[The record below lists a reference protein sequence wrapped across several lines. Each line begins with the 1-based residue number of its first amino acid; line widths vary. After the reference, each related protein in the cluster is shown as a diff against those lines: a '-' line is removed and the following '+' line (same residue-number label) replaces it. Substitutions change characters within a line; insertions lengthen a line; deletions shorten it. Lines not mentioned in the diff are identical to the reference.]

1 MKTIELNVERRTE
14 TGKNEARRARARGK
28 VPAVVCGAGK
38 PSVPIQFER
47 RALTDVFRAG
57 AGDNAIFLLKLAGS
71 DQSRHAMIRELS
83 RDPVSREPLH
93 VDFVRVLMDAKIR
106 VKVPIE
112 VAGVARGVRADGG
125 ILDFVTREVEIE
137 CLPGSIPANLPIDVT
152 DLGIG
157 DALRI
162 ASLPAVEGVTVVD
175 DPEKVLVHVAH
186 PTQEKEPEVAA
197 AEAAAEPTEPEVL
210 KKGKVVTEEE
220 AAEPEKPEKADKKAE
235 KKEKK
240 EK

>member
-1 MKTIELNVERRTE
+1 MKTIELNVERREE
-14 TGKNEARRARARGK
+14 TGKNEARRSRAKGK
-28 VPAVVCGAGK
+28 IPAVVYGAGK
-38 PSVPIQFER
+38 PTVSIQLER
-47 RALTDVFRAG
+47 RALTDAFRAG
-57 AGDNAIFLLKLAGS
+57 AGENAIFLLKLSGS
-71 DQSRHAMIRELS
+71 DQSRHAMIREFA

-93 VDFVRVLMDAKIR
+93 IDFVRVLMDAKIR

-112 VAGVARGVRADGG
+112 VVGIAQGVKTDGG
-125 ILDFVTREVEIE
+125 ILDFVTREVEVE
-137 CLPGSIPANLPIDVT
+137 CLPGNIPAHLPIDVT
-152 DLGIG
+152 ALLIG

-162 ASLPAVEGVTVVD
+162 SALPPVEGVTVVD

-210 KKGKVVTEEE
+210 KKGKVATEEE
-220 AAEPEKPEKADKKAE
+220 AAEPEKVEKAE

>member
-28 VPAVVCGAGK
+28 IPAVVYGAGK
-38 PSVPIQFER
+38 PTVPIQLER

-57 AGDNAIFLLKLAGS
+57 AGENAIFLLKLAGS
-71 DQSRHAMIRELS
+71 DQSRHAMIREFA

-93 VDFVRVLMDAKIR
+93 IDFMRVQMDAKIR
-106 VKVPIE
+106 VRVPIE
-112 VAGVARGVRADGG
+112 VTGVARGVKTDGG

-137 CLPGSIPANLPIDVT
+137 CLPGNIPAHLPIDVT

-162 ASLPAVEGVTVVD
+162 ASLPPVEGVAVVD

-186 PTQEKEPEVAA
+186 PTQEKAPEVAA

-220 AAEPEKPEKADKKAE
+220 AAEPEKAEKVE

>member
-14 TGKNEARRARARGK
+14 TGKNEARRSRAKGRI
-28 VPAVVCGAGK
+28 PAVVYGAGK
-38 PSVPIQFER
+38 PTVPIHLER
-47 RALTDVFRAG
+47 RALTDAFRAG
-57 AGDNAIFLLKLAGS
+57 AGENAIFLLKLAGS
-71 DQSRHAMIRELS
+71 DQSRHAMIREFA

-93 VDFVRVLMDAKIR
+93 IDFVRVLMDAKIK

-112 VAGVARGVRADGG
+112 VVGVARGVKADGG

-137 CLPGSIPANLPIDVT
+137 CLPGNIPAHLPLDVSE
-152 DLGIG
+152 LAIG
-157 DALRI
+157 EMLRI
-162 ASLPAVEGVTVVD
+162 SSLPPMEGVTVVD

-210 KKGKVVTEEE
+210 KKGKVLTEEE
-220 AAEPEKPEKADKKAE
+220 AAEAEKAEKPERAE

>member
-1 MKTIELNVERRTE
+1 MKTIELNVERREE
-14 TGKNEARRARARGK
+14 TGKNEARRSRARGRI
-28 VPAVVCGAGK
+28 PAVVYGAGK
-38 PSVPIQFER
+38 PTVPIALDR
-47 RALTDVFRAG
+47 KALTDAFRKG
-57 AGDNAIFLLKLAGS
+57 AGENAIFLLKLAGS
-71 DQSRHAMIRELS
+71 DQTRHAMIRELA

-93 VDFVRVLMDAKIR
+93 IDFVRVLMDTKIR

-112 VAGVARGVRADGG
+112 VVGLAKGVKSEGG

-137 CLPGSIPANLPIDVT
+137 CLPGNIPAHLPIDVSE
-152 DLGIG
+152 LGIG

-162 ASLPAVEGVTVVD
+162 ASLPPVEGVTVVD
-175 DPEKVLVHVAH
+175 DPEKVLVHVTH

-210 KKGKVVTEEE
+210 KKGKVATEEE
-220 AAEPEKPEKADKKAE
+220 APEPEKVE

-240 EK
+240 EKEK